1 MTSVMVEQRS
11 NEGLQR
17 TTHTPPLQPSPHI
30 ATTPTP
36 TPTTPSTP
44 APTTTHT
51 PSVETALS
59 KNINTLYLNF
69 LRYISSAIAIAIA
82 IPACMHSLKQHN
94 TIRAKHLLAPSLFQ
108 TQTRLIPLKVQL
120 FESFLL
126 PLFASPLCF
135 TSLHTSC
142 FMLHFTT
149 SLRIT
154 TQHIT
159 SILSHH
165 HPGLEREADHIR
177 SYQQHGKLNL
187 NLIQHNHN
195 NYSNDNSE
203 QQQQL
208 QRQL

>member
-30 ATTPTP
+30 ATTHTQ
-36 TPTTPSTP
+36 PSTP

-108 TQTRLIPLKVQL
+108 TQKQTRLIPLKVQL

-135 TSLHTSC
+135 TSLHASYFTSPRHC
-142 FMLHFTT
+142 ASPHNT
-149 SLRIT
+149 SQAYYHIITQDWREKQIRSDHIISATWQTQSQSHT
-154 TQHIT
+154 TQ
-159 SILSHH
+159 
-165 HPGLEREADHIR
+165 P
-177 SYQQHGKLNL
+177 Q
-187 NLIQHNHN
+187 
-195 NYSNDNSE
+195 
-203 QQQQL
+203 